1 MHFVWIAT
9 DRIPCALIYL
19 IISVCCRVR
28 VSVSVCVRFIELE
41 FHLWHKWHHYDLF
54 WIYAYENSTS
64 SNWWHFCFF
73 NENSISMVFAIQSYF
88 ILICATSIT
97 ILFIHR
103 LTSFFCR
110 YSSAP
115 LLWPCTEACIRFPKK
130 KFKNIRKEK
139 CRLALIGQQC
149 VHLCTNVETRVHSK
163 EQRPI
168 FIYWCCWMNVNY

>member
-97 ILFIHR
+97 ILFIHCFDHVLKLVSDFR
-103 LTSFFCR
+103 KKSSKIFEKKNADWLWLDNNAYIYAQMWKHVYIPKNKGRFSF
-110 YSSAP
+110 
-115 LLWPCTEACIRFPKK
+115 ID
-130 KFKNIRKEK
+130 
-139 CRLALIGQQC
+139 
-149 VHLCTNVETRVHSK
+149 VVEWMWIIKILYHS
-163 EQRPI
+163 
-168 FIYWCCWMNVNY
+168 FT

>member
-97 ILFIHR
+97 ILFIHCFDHVLKLVSDFR
-103 LTSFFCR
+103 
-110 YSSAP
+110 
-115 LLWPCTEACIRFPKK
+115 KK

>member
-1 MHFVWIAT
+1 MNVKTNTRTCMHFVWIAT

-28 VSVSVCVRFIELE
+28 VSVCPCVFVSLNLSFIYGTSDTIMISFE
-41 FHLWHKWHHYDLF
+41 FMHMKIQLHQIDGIF
-54 WIYAYENSTS
+54 A
-64 SNWWHFCFF
+64 FF

-97 ILFIHR
+97 ILFIHCFDHVLKLVSDFR
-103 LTSFFCR
+103 
-110 YSSAP
+110 
-115 LLWPCTEACIRFPKK
+115 KK

-168 FIYWCCWMNVNY
+168 FIY